1 MSEPI
6 HSEPVQGEPELI
18 DCPKCGNWQF
28 FREIRLET
36 HSVPFAVTEG
46 EIEWGTAESAAPGIV
61 TEIICGYC
69 SALIHRNGVAAPEV
83 LDASNYKDAAKLFA
97 SSRLR
102 RGTSKDSLPEGV

>member
-1 MSEPI
+1 MDKTIPAEPK
-6 HSEPVQGEPELI
+6 LI

-46 EIEWGTAESAAPGIV
+46 EIEWGATECTAPAIV
-61 TEIICGYC
+61 TQIICGYC
-69 SALIHRNGVAAPEV
+69 NTLIYRNDVVEPQV
-83 LDASNYKDAAKLFA
+83 RDRSKYKDAAQLFA

-102 RGTSKDSLPEGV
+102 RGTPGDSLPEGV